1 MGTKNYNN
9 YSDMITFTR
18 ASSGTALAKISYG
31 ANLNPAFSNY
41 LIIGTGTWAASG
53 SDYVFEDTVGSQVR
67 PGVSWPTNT
76 LPAGTYRAEIVVA
89 SITGATQVRV
99 DGIGGDQL
107 LGVGTHSFVFT
118 TTTTS
123 FVRIRI
129 EDTSTTTGDGFAIT
143 SVSVRPVLY
152 DQPDGTL
159 KLFNHPTNQP
169 RVEYDYQ
176 GNRLGLLVEEARTN
190 LQTQSEGTVIFT
202 AYQSADGTANAATAP
217 DGTNNA
223 MLLASTAGGNTRN
236 RAYQNPVSL
245 TGGVAYTLSGFFKKQ
260 NVNVISLRVPGGN
273 DSQIATFD
281 FRTEQWDTSVI
292 SAYNPQ
298 TTVKKYPNGWYRISL
313 TGTPTATSSGYFL
326 VTLHGDDANPNNQ
339 SPVVPVGDGVYIWG
353 AQNEAGSFPTSYI
366 PTSGAAATRSADVAS
381 IGVGAFGYNKGAG
394 TVLMTLDSAQTAN
407 FPGAVAF
414 NGNSGAD
421 RWYLYSSSGTWAAR
435 QFIDNVG
442 TGTINLSAVEASAE
456 TKLALALKGSSASA
470 VKDGGSVVNNATFPI
485 PPLIDEMEIGDGPG
499 GVTQLN
505 GHISSIA
512 YYPRRLTDAQIKAL
526 TSPSET
532 PTLSLTFDDSS
543 TSYLETSIHG

>member
-1 MGTKNYNN
+1 MGTKNYSS
-9 YSDMITFTR
+9 YSDLITFSR
-18 ASSGTALAKISYG
+18 AS
-31 ANLNPAFSNY
+31 
-41 LIIGTGTWAASG
+41 TGTYLD
-53 SDYVFEDTVGSQVR
+53 SD
-67 PGVSWPTNT
+67 GVLKSATTNT
-76 LPAGTYRAEIVVA
+76 
-89 SITGATQVRV
+89 
-99 DGIGGDQL
+99 
-107 LGVGTHSFVFT
+107 
-118 TTTTS
+118 
-123 FVRIRI
+123 
-129 EDTSTTTGDGFAIT
+129 
-143 SVSVRPVLY
+143 
-152 DQPDGTL
+152 
-159 KLFNHPTNQP
+159 P

-190 LQTQSEGTVIFT
+190 VVLYSSDV
-202 AYQSADGTANAATAP
+202 AQSAWIKRGS
-217 DGTNNA
+217 
-223 MLLASTAGGNTRN
+223 AS
-236 RAYQNPVSL
+236 
-245 TGGVAYTLSGFFKKQ
+245 
-260 NVNVISLRVPGGN
+260 
-273 DSQIATFD
+273 SQKIATDIFGNANSASRVSIGQSGIND
-281 FRTEQWDTSVI
+281 FYE
-292 SAYNPQ
+292 SAYNTVRFSVSVAVSPSFYIKTI
-298 TTVKKYPNGWYRISL
+298 TT
-313 TGTPTATSSGYFL
+313 TGTLSVQNAINGSTVGRWLIDLSLLSTTTYEHITETHPAVTVDVPFVSTTSG
-326 VTLHGDDANPNNQ
+326 HGGLLFCSNTIDIISFDI
-339 SPVVPVGDGVYIWG
+339 DGI
-353 AQNEAGSFPTSYI
+353 QLEQGSFPTSYI
-366 PTSGAAATRSADVAS
+366 PTSGATATRSADVAS

-526 TSPSET
+526 TSPPET

>member
-53 SDYVFEDTVGSQVR
+53 SDYVFEDTAGSQVR

-99 DGIGGDQL
+99 DGIGSDQL

-118 TTTTS
+118 TTAIS

-129 EDTSTTTGDGFAIT
+129 EDTSTTIGDGFAIT

-159 KLFNHPTNQP
+159 QLFNHPANQP
-169 RVEYDYQ
+169 RVEYDAQ

-190 LQTQSEGTVIFT
+190 LETYSENFSTWSKSNATVTGDVI
-202 AYQSADGTANAATAP
+202 AAP
-217 DGTNNA
+217 DGN
-223 MLLASTAGGNTRN
+223 STADK
-236 RAYQNPVSL
+236 
-245 TGGVAYTLSGFFKKQ
+245 LSATASGALIRFISGHTAASVESAFSFFIKAGEVTQ
-260 NVNVISLRVPGGN
+260 VLINLSASGPYIFFDTVTQSFSGSSGTISGSYKAVG
-273 DSQIATFD
+273 
-281 FRTEQWDTSVI
+281 
-292 SAYNPQ
+292 
-298 TTVKKYPNGWYRISL
+298 NGWYRV
-313 TGTPTATSSGYFL
+313 TVVGTAAASGNVGIWL
-326 VTLHGDDANPNNQ
+326 AAGDSYNPNLNA
-339 SPVVPVGDGVYIWG
+339 GDGVYIWG
-353 AQNEAGSFPTSYI
+353 AQLETGTFPTSYI
-366 PTSGAAATRSADVAS
+366 PTSGATATRSADVAS

-526 TSPSET
+526 TSPPET

>member
-31 ANLNPAFSNY
+31 AELVTNGTFDTDFSGWTV
-41 LIIGTGTWAASG
+41 IGQQPS
-53 SDYVFEDTVGSQVR
+53 VVNSQLRLTTSSVNV
-67 PGVSWPTNT
+67 GVSQNVG
-76 LPAGTYRAEIVVA
+76 LQAGKMYLASYDII
-89 SITGATQVRV
+89 SITGGSMRLALGSAANGTNRTAPGSYSEFLYVSGDAVARLYQV
-99 DGIGGDQL
+99 
-107 LGVGTHSFVFT
+107 
-118 TTTTS
+118 TS
-123 FVRIRI
+123 FSAEVIVVDNI
-129 EDTSTTTGDGFAIT
+129 SIKE
-143 SVSVRPVLY
+143 VLY

-159 KLFNHPTNQP
+159 QLFNHPTNQP

-190 LQTQSEGTVIFT
+190 EFSYSQQFNTGWSISNCAEEQ
-202 AYQSADGTANAATAP
+202 NATIAP
-217 DGTNNA
+217 DGTLSASKATPNGNFGDHGFYKIFTSGVDRVA
-223 MLLASTAGGNTRN
+223 SIFAKQASGAYKLAIAPSGSNSGPIFNLQTGEIDSNVTPATATIT
-236 RAYQNPVSL
+236 PV
-245 TGGVAYTLSGFFKKQ
+245 G
-260 NVNVISLRVPGGN
+260 
-273 DSQIATFD
+273 
-281 FRTEQWDTSVI
+281 
-292 SAYNPQ
+292 
-298 TTVKKYPNGWYRISL
+298 NGWYRCTVTVDS
-313 TGTPTATSSGYFL
+313 TSTYAKFYIVNS
-326 VTLHGDDANPNNQ
+326 NNAW
-339 SPVVPVGDGVYIWG
+339 SYSGDGTSGIYMWG
-353 AQNEAGSFPTSYI
+353 AQLEAGSFPTSYI
-366 PTSGAAATRSADVAS
+366 PTAGSTVTRAADVAS

-526 TSPSET
+526 TSPPET

>member
-1 MGTKNYNN
+1 
-9 YSDMITFTR
+9 MITFTR

-31 ANLNPAFSNY
+31 ANLNPAFFNY

-129 EDTSTTTGDGFAIT
+129 EDTSTTIGDGFAIT

-159 KLFNHPTNQP
+159 QLFNHPANQP
-169 RVEYDYQ
+169 RVEYDAQ

-190 LQTQSEGTVIFT
+190 LLPYSEAFDNTAWIGTVTHVANEVGPDGLPNSAYTLTDQDTSLAGLTETISCANDTLARTFSVFIKKTTT
-202 AYQSADGTANAATAP
+202 ASTFPGISIYYSGGTALNTGLTVNTNTGVVTART
-217 DGTNNA
+217 G
-223 MLLASTAGGNTRN
+223 
-236 RAYQNPVSL
+236 
-245 TGGVAYTLSGFFKKQ
+245 GGVASPDSFGVQEVGNYWRAHITVSNNASG
-260 NVNVISLRVPGGN
+260 N
-273 DSQIATFD
+273 
-281 FRTEQWDTSVI
+281 TSVAAI
-292 SAYNPQ
+292 I
-298 TTVKKYPNGWYRISL
+298 YPSVNSDGDALWDEAL
-313 TGTPTATSSGYFL
+313 LTSSCVAF
-326 VTLHGDDANPNNQ
+326 
-339 SPVVPVGDGVYIWG
+339 G
-353 AQNEAGSFPTSYI
+353 AQLEAGTFPTSYI
-366 PTSGAAATRSADVAS
+366 PTSGATATRSADVAS

-394 TVLMTLDSAQTAN
+394 TVLIAYELPDDTVVYLFELDDPASSAN
-407 FPGAVAF
+407 RWSIFR
-414 NGNSGAD
+414 NGAD
-421 RWYLYSSSGTWAAR
+421 LGISVARDGSNIHTSVVTNTLPSGKNIAAMSVDDTVVKGVSNGEAVTSTAGN
-435 QFIDNVG
+435 F
-442 TGTINLSAVEASAE
+442 AVE
-456 TKLALALKGSSASA
+456 TG
-470 VKDGGSVVNNATFPI
+470 I
-485 PPLIDEMEIGDGPG
+485 
-499 GVTQLN
+499 TQLTLGSFRGVDLWLN
-505 GHISSIA
+505 SHISSIA

-526 TSPSET
+526 TSPPET